1 MVLRAALLLVAIA
14 AVNGLPWVLRHWISS
29 ARWMGRAAT
38 GETSVRGTK
47 HGHSS
52 MRVASAALGGE
63 NSVGAAESSVRAAGS
78 QPATYRDGLGRIM
91 PTVFVAGPAKSG
103 STFIWDCV
111 HASFHPERVCRQEGE
126 PYQDWSDA
134 QCGAKRFVLPA
145 LTARDSFPALS
156 FHKESEFWRYWG
168 KRKQESWARYGGPRL
183 PISIWELGSSWRRW
197 NRFSSHSG
205 DGAGPK
211 GYAGH
216 RALEDACLEDSVCP
230 AAVNDSQAGIHSSRL
245 PYTAAMPQRCF
256 AKCVPCD
263 RHPGWMNGESCAI
276 TSFPCESRVCAPAY
290 VPKRLRHLNFS
301 ASHARSFSMTAF
313 PAVSALAEANISAA
327 RVATLD
333 GSPGIFPN
341 GQVNA
346 RLLTSLTTG
355 AGKRRLRFII
365 GLRDPFD
372 LAFSLW
378 AFLSSI
384 GKESQRVEVRM
395 QRALDAIVACNETLA
410 DNPMLLLSLPPAEH
424 AAYRGCLEEPKTAG
438 KHFYL
443 FGGLY
448 GLHLLSWLHHGAA
461 GPSATL
467 PSPQTQPPHSRPTRK
482 PPACVHTRGLLS
494 AGL

>member
-1 MVLRAALLLVAIA
+1 
-14 AVNGLPWVLRHWISS
+14 
-29 ARWMGRAAT
+29 
-38 GETSVRGTK
+38 
-47 HGHSS
+47 
-52 MRVASAALGGE
+52 
-63 NSVGAAESSVRAAGS
+63 
-78 QPATYRDGLGRIM
+78 
-91 PTVFVAGPAKSG
+91 
-103 STFIWDCV
+103 
-111 HASFHPERVCRQEGE
+111 
-126 PYQDWSDA
+126 
-134 QCGAKRFVLPA
+134 
-145 LTARDSFPALS
+145 
-156 FHKESEFWRYWG
+156 
-168 KRKQESWARYGGPRL
+168 
-183 PISIWELGSSWRRW
+183 
-197 NRFSSHSG
+197 
-205 DGAGPK
+205 
-211 GYAGH
+211 
-216 RALEDACLEDSVCP
+216 
-230 AAVNDSQAGIHSSRL
+230 
-245 PYTAAMPQRCF
+245 
-256 AKCVPCD
+256 
-263 RHPGWMNGESCAI
+263 
-276 TSFPCESRVCAPAY
+276 

-424 AAYRGCLEEPKTAG
+424 AAYRGCLEEPQTAG

-467 PSPQTQPPHSRPTRK
+467 PSPQTQPQPPHTEASSLCSHPWPSLGRAVTWLPERYRLLRPPVPLCAHSLAASQRI
-482 PPACVHTRGLLS
+482 
-494 AGL
+494 AGPVAPERALWFPRASSCAQR